1 MLTKVYEMAANKN
14 GKDGGKDPREARL
27 EKIKALTGGKS
38 EDAAKVLKYWMSKEA
53 ADKGKN

>member
-1 MLTKVYEMAANKN
+1 MVTKVYEMAANKN
-14 GKDGGKDPREARL
+14 GKDGGKESREARL
-27 EKIKALTGGKS
+27 EKIKALTSGKS